1 MYYAHTNEN
10 NVLIQTQTQAKVGK
24 SDFSLVCLVRK
35 LTLVMFRDSDKPK
48 LLFCAIK
55 LFNSEKCSTQ
65 CIDNSKP
72 IISFML
78 QLQLCPIFEL
88 QHDQT
93 KIVFTRFFVIF
104 EYNKKTF
111 YLGKMLVPIRVHLL
125 MFIIY
130 LVQQF

>member
-55 LFNSEKCSTQ
+55 LFNSEKCYLKRTKKGW
-65 CIDNSKP
+65 IAKHLDTL
-72 IISFML
+72 SF
-78 QLQLCPIFEL
+78 I
-88 QHDQT
+88 
-93 KIVFTRFFVIF
+93 
-104 EYNKKTF
+104 
-111 YLGKMLVPIRVHLL
+111 
-125 MFIIY
+125 
-130 LVQQF
+130 